1 MKLQQNSSIEEVQQ
15 CSEIQKVINST
26 WNQELS
32 QQWKESNIANY
43 LLKGW
48 QNWLV
53 INKKYRY

>member
-48 QNWLV
+48 QN
-53 INKKYRY
+53 